1 MIFSSDKQIA
11 IAAIAAL
18 GRIASEE
25 AITTLEE
32 AKNKVSPEI
41 RQDVVFAL
49 LDCADALL
57 VQNKNDQAHKI
68 YKELFVA
75 SEKNRVWYAALKGMV
90 HSSSDEDVN
99 KLLISV
105 LINEDSKIRSG
116 VPMIVR
122 DIPADYDISGLIAA
136 LPSFNAVDQVRL
148 LNALSNRKDDYILQM
163 AIQLSKH
170 EDQAVRSDA
179 FILIGKVGNF
189 SSVKYLVEVSAQK
202 SKNSKAAQNALYQL
216 SGEKVDLEIVRLIP
230 DASDDIKFQL
240 IRSLRIRRPEDKDSK
255 ISNALLKTAN
265 TGKEKIRIESI
276 RALQF
281 IAGKEQME
289 ALIDFL
295 INAESNKER
304 KALEKTIVFTS
315 HKVKGDS
322 LTTQIMLSALSHSK
336 DIQTRR
342 SLLLVLAKVG
352 HSSALPA
359 FKKALLDSNETL
371 KTAAIMALTEWSTDE
386 PIKELENIIRESSN
400 PMHRT
405 LALRGFVRMANL
417 PNEYSDEETTKRFRL
432 AMELSETDDDKKMV
446 LSGLSKQESFS
457 AFKMAT
463 EQLDNPA
470 LRAEAEVAVVN
481 IATATLKTYPEETK
495 KALLEI
501 RQNSNDTGIIELAQK
516 HINEI
521 EKYEGFITLWQLSQ
535 VYSNDNDDDFYFE
548 FPPEKKG
555 EKVEWT
561 TMTEISDK
569 NIPWQVNLTNIFGGN
584 FCAGYLRTN
593 IWSDR
598 NQKARAEL
606 GSNDGIKAWFNGE
619 LIHSNDL
626 SRTVGPGDDIV
637 EINLKKGW
645 NKLMLKIRQLG
656 GSWGASARIRNVDG
670 SEIENLKYQPERD
683 E

>member
-1 MIFSSDKQIA
+1 
-11 IAAIAAL
+11 
-18 GRIASEE
+18 
-25 AITTLEE
+25 
-32 AKNKVSPEI
+32 
-41 RQDVVFAL
+41 
-49 LDCADALL
+49 
-57 VQNKNDQAHKI
+57 
-68 YKELFVA
+68 
-75 SEKNRVWYAALKGMV
+75 
-90 HSSSDEDVN
+90 
-99 KLLISV
+99 
-105 LINEDSKIRSG
+105 
-116 VPMIVR
+116 
-122 DIPADYDISGLIAA
+122 
-136 LPSFNAVDQVRL
+136 
-148 LNALSNRKDDYILQM
+148 
-163 AIQLSKH
+163 
-170 EDQAVRSDA
+170 
-179 FILIGKVGNF
+179 
-189 SSVKYLVEVSAQK
+189 
-202 SKNSKAAQNALYQL
+202 
-216 SGEKVDLEIVRLIP
+216 
-230 DASDDIKFQL
+230 
-240 IRSLRIRRPEDKDSK
+240 
-255 ISNALLKTAN
+255 
-265 TGKEKIRIESI
+265 
-276 RALQF
+276 
-281 IAGKEQME
+281 
-289 ALIDFL
+289 
-295 INAESNKER
+295 
-304 KALEKTIVFTS
+304 
-315 HKVKGDS
+315 
-322 LTTQIMLSALSHSK
+322 
-336 DIQTRR
+336 
-342 SLLLVLAKVG
+342 
-352 HSSALPA
+352 
-359 FKKALLDSNETL
+359 LLDSNETL

-535 VYSNDNDDDFYFE
+535 VYSNEEDDDFYFE

-555 EKVEWT
+555 ENVEWT